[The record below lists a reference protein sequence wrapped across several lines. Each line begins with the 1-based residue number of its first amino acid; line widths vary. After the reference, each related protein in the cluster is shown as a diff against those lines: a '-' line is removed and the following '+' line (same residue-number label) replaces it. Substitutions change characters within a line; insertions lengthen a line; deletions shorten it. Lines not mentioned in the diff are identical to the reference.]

1 VTGVVDGTDSM
12 LAASNGPMQNT
23 TTTTTTL
30 GVREGDY
37 IKKNEVVLN
46 L

>member
-12 LAASNGPMQNT
+12 LAGNGPMQNT
-23 TTTTTTL
+23 TTTTTL
-30 GVREGDY
+30 SVKEGDY